1 MLLHAEG
8 FEVNRHATWLA
19 RAYDPSST
27 FSSLSFQ
34 VGRIHGFSCSPG
46 NNSNLR
52 VRAIAAQ
59 NETVL
64 GFGLRCVS
72 ISTTTIARFFRNMVT
87 QCRLQVRGTS
97 GSTYVID
104 LVNGGGVPLATT
116 STLAVNAWYYIEVKI
131 NFHASTG
138 SCQFRIDTV
147 NDASVSNV
155 NTTGTGGVTGTDQME
170 MAGSAGQNL
179 DDWYW
184 LSTTGGTHTDFLGD
198 RTLEGIYPDSDGA
211 VLDFTPSSG
220 TTHWNL
226 LLDAPGYVL
235 AHDSS
240 YVSSNTSGHRDLV
253 GMTNLSVL
261 QSTIDALITCTT
273 VRLDVLGSRTLR
285 GLVRSGGTIY
295 NGPNRTINTV
305 AFESFYTIWEQDPD
319 VADAW
324 TIASINNVQTGFELV
339 S

>member
-19 RAYDPSST
+19 RAYDPSSSIT
-27 FSSLSFQ
+27 SNSFQ
-34 VGRIHGFSCSPG
+34 AGRIHGFSWTPNS
-46 NNSNLR
+46 SNLR

-64 GFGLRCVS
+64 GFGLRHNAS
-72 ISTTTIARFFRNMVT
+72 SGTYTIARFFRNTVT
-87 QCRLQVRGTS
+87 QCRLQIRHTTS
-97 GSTYVID
+97 STYVID
-104 LVNGGGVPLATT
+104 LVNGGGVTLATT
-116 STLAVNAWYYIEVKI
+116 STLAINAWYYIEVKI

-147 NDASVSNV
+147 NDASASNV
-155 NTTGTGGVTGTDQME
+155 DTTGTGGVTGTDQME
-170 MAGSAGQNL
+170 MTGTSQNL

-184 LSTTGGTHTDFLGD
+184 LSTTGGTLTDFLGD

-226 LLDAPGYVL
+226 LLDDPGYVL

-305 AFESFYTIWEQDPD
+305 TFESFYTIWEQDPD